1 MAGNTFVKRQK
12 ERARQE
18 KQKAKA
24 ERRLQ
29 RKQEKGPNS
38 LDDQI
43 ASPEEVAALYNL
55 DDTENADAE
64 SDDEP
69 TS

>member
-55 DDTENADAE
+55 DDTDADTE
-64 SDDEP
+64 SEDEP

>member
-55 DDTENADAE
+55 DDTETADNE
-64 SDDEP
+64 SEEEP

>member
-1 MAGNTFVKRQK
+1 MAGNTFAKRQK

-24 ERRLQ
+24 ERRMQ
-29 RKQEKGPNS
+29 RKEEKTGLTS

-43 ASPEEVAALYNL
+43 ATPEEVAALFNHP
-55 DDTENADAE
+55 E
-64 SDDEP
+64 SDTTDEP
-69 TS
+69 TEEPAS

>member
-1 MAGNTFVKRQK
+1 MAGSTSFIKRQK

-24 ERRLQ
+24 EKRLQ
-29 RKQEKGPNS
+29 RKQEKGSSS

-55 DDTENADAE
+55 DE
-64 SDDEP
+64 SEDDETDEGSP
-69 TS
+69 S

>member
-1 MAGNTFVKRQK
+1 MAGSTSFIKRQK

-24 ERRLQ
+24 EKRLQ
-29 RKQEKGPNS
+29 RKQEKGSSS

-55 DDTENADAE
+55 DESEDPDT
-64 SDDEP
+64 DEGS